1 MSVIS
6 IVSHI
11 KKRQIWQPYKNR
23 DCFKKITAAAAA
35 AAKLLQLCLTLCDP
49 TDGYCTI
56 IHSWNPFFDTDL
68 FSNSIYVKIYSDY
81 SSLLSFF
88 PPKNVP
94 GKTI

>member
-1 MSVIS
+1 MLTALLN
-6 IVSHI
+6 SHF
-11 KKRQIWQPYKNR
+11 PHNFSCYMV
-23 DCFKKITAAAAA
+23 AAA

-68 FSNSIYVKIYSDY
+68 FSISIYVKICSDY

-88 PPKNVP
+88 SPKNVP